1 MVFLI
6 QFQVVLLSFAAS
18 SKIYTTTL
26 RYIRQAYFSFLETL
40 DQVFSTRNVAQFIK
54 GLVIALIIWTLAK
67 LILIVIR
74 FSVKRWMLRG
84 DSAAGEGHRSQRIRT
99 IGTVILNLSKYG
111 IIIIAVLLT
120 LKGFDVNLT
129 AILAGAGVAGLI
141 LGFGA
146 QTLVRDVIAGFFLLF
161 EGDIAVGDEISVN
174 GQVGVVE
181 YIGVRVTKVRQFNG
195 ELRIVPNGELS
206 NFGNLNRGYMKAVI
220 QVSLAYEQDP
230 EKAMTLVSKLAG
242 EFYTEQADLMLD
254 EPVVQGITQF
264 GQSGI
269 DIRILFKTKPG
280 LQYQMERDFRL
291 ILKKQ
296 FDTAGIDIP
305 FQRQVV
311 YLKNTAGN

>member
-1 MVFLI
+1 MVYLI
-6 QFQVVLLSFAAS
+6 QLQVAVLSFAAS
-18 SKIYTTTL
+18 SKIYAATL
-26 RYIRQAYFSFLETL
+26 RYIRQAYYSFLETL
-40 DQVFSTRNVAQFIK
+40 DQIFSTRNVAQFIK
-54 GLVIALIIWTLAK
+54 GVVIALIIWTLAK
-67 LILIVIR
+67 LILILIR
-74 FSVKRWMLRG
+74 FSVKKWMLRG
-84 DSAAGEGHRSQRIRT
+84 DSASGEGHRSQRIRT

-111 IIIIAVLLT
+111 IIILAVLLT

-174 GQVGVVE
+174 GQIGLVE

-230 EKAMTLVSKLAG
+230 ENAMNLVSKLAV
-242 EFYTEQADLMLD
+242 EFYTDREDQMLD

-280 LQYQMERDFRL
+280 LQYQMEREFRL

-296 FDTAGIDIP
+296 FDAAGIDIP